1 MTLQKNSL
9 EAWMSL
15 YDAAT
20 RFKQT
25 ACWNWMCDDNIFGIQ
40 NPVTKEI
47 GYACVL
53 GKAGEIYALNVFLGA
68 DGFSVCMKM
77 LREKVDEYSYYN
89 IMYEQHCLQAA
100 FLNRQE
106 LSDEDIKIIK
116 TLDLRFRGA
125 NAWPQFRNYSPGYY
139 PWYLAQAEI
148 EYLTVALEQTIEV
161 SLRCRNNPDILIS
174 PERSIYL
181 TRMANIEGDKIVW
194 KDDYRKPPLEEIKV
208 VPGMATEDIRIHRI
222 RKNNFKRQGIWEA
235 DVFFY
240 PNSVREKKDRP
251 YFPRLFFIMDEATQM
266 VLTTNLFPPD
276 NYMIGIRN
284 TFIDF
289 IEKNKVIPT
298 EVRAKNQIIVDLL
311 KPVGELLQFNLV
323 AKKRLPGAELFQKS
337 IYEDMHD

>member
-1 MTLQKNSL
+1 MTLQNISL

-15 YDAAT
+15 YDAAI
-20 RFKQT
+20 RYEQT
-25 ACWNWMCDDNIFGIQ
+25 ACWNWMYDDNIFGIQ

-47 GYACVL
+47 GYASVL
-53 GKAGEIYALNVFLGA
+53 GNAGEIYALNVFLDA
-68 DGFSVCMKM
+68 DGFSGCMKM
-77 LREKVDEYSYYN
+77 LRENVDEYSYYN

-100 FLNRQE
+100 FLSRQE

-116 TLDLRFRGA
+116 KLGLRFRGA
-125 NAWPQFRNYSPGYY
+125 NAWPQFRNYSPCYY
-139 PWYLAQAEI
+139 PWYLEQTEI

-161 SLRCRNNPDILIS
+161 SLRCRSNPDILIS
-174 PERSIYL
+174 PGGSSYL

-194 KDDYRKPPLEEIKV
+194 KDEYREPPLEEIEV
-208 VPGMATEDIRIHRI
+208 VPGMETEDIRIHRI

-240 PNSVREKKDRP
+240 PNPVREKKDRP

-284 TFIDF
+284 TFLDF
-289 IEKNKVIPT
+289 IENCGVIPT
-298 EVRAKNQIIVDLL
+298 EVRAKNQVIIDLL
-311 KPVGELLQFNLV
+311 KPLGELIQFNLV

-337 IYEDMHD
+337 MYEDMRD